1 MFAEVFPILQIIS
14 KDTNVM
20 IVALAGQCVAGLAK
34 GLKKKFAPFSLS
46 FTEVI
51 LEKFKEKKTNVV
63 TAMRDAID
71 AVYQTVRGYIFLPFC
86 SKYFQLFLNV
96 LQLL

>member
-1 MFAEVFPILQIIS
+1 
-14 KDTNVM
+14 M

-71 AVYQTVRGYIFLPFC
+71 AVYQTVRGHKFLSFY
-86 SKYFQLFLNV
+86 SIDFQFS
-96 LQLL
+96 

>member
-1 MFAEVFPILQIIS
+1 MSFSCILICFPPFSPPQIIG

-34 GLKKKFAPFSLS
+34 GLKKKFTPFSLA
-46 FTEVI
+46 FTETI
-51 LEKFKEKKTNVV
+51 LEKFKEKKLNVV

-71 AVYQTVRGYIFLPFC
+71 AVYLTVGISLRNYSSHFLLFC
-86 SKYFQLFLNV
+86 
-96 LQLL
+96 